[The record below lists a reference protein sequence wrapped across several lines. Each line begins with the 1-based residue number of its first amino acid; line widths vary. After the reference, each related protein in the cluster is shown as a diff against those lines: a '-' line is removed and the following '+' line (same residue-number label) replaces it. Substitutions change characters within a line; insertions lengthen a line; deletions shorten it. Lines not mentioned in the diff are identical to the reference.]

1 MGTGLYKKGR
11 FFAAMGIVVFL
22 CIYGTAIKVHAYACS
37 KCFST
42 MAEVCVKNKE
52 DYEAGYHNYGFLFSK
67 KCYIKAKVS
76 FGTYICVPCNYTE
89 PWLDS
94 TGKPAKHLCFEEHSE
109 CSKGQYNVC
118 PF

>member
-52 DYEAGYHNYGFLFSK
+52 DYEADYHNYGFFVFQ
-67 KCYIKAKVS
+67 KALYK
-76 FGTYICVPCNYTE
+76 
-89 PWLDS
+89 
-94 TGKPAKHLCFEEHSE
+94 GKGIVWHL
-109 CSKGQYNVC
+109 YLRTM
-118 PF
+118 